1 MSEASPLVTEPS
13 PVAAD
18 TKEGLTRKK
27 RKYTQAVMKPK
38 YARNM
43 AVSVPRITPD
53 IVLVSRKMAGKCLT
67 RMRTRPLAIATVC
80 SGTSCLKE
88 TRKPAWIAM
97 PPEMVVWLFT
107 VRCVKLGGIIAG
119 IQCSRGSCDQVPKHV
134 EHEAQDV
141 RDHSHEHDEFGELLG
156 APCTL
161 KIAPAIEDC
170 EARYDEPQKVL
181 LYDCRQCKHPWIY
194 DRPAWHDGEVGD
206 AISDANE
213 GLFDLF
219 HPVRVWS
226 QCKVEQGED
235 DEAGEQ
241 APSQRRQVYAS
252 HGMGWARDAG
262 ESEGG

>member
-1 MSEASPLVTEPS
+1 MLDAHANEAFGDCDGMLGHELL
-13 PVAAD
+13 
-18 TKEGLTRKK
+18 EGDEEACLDSN
-27 RKYTQAVMKPK
+27 A
-38 YARNM
+38 ARNGR
-43 AVSVPRITPD
+43 V
-53 IVLVSRKMAGKCLT
+53 
-67 RMRTRPLAIATVC
+67 
-80 SGTSCLKE
+80 E
-88 TRKPAWIAM
+88 
-97 PPEMVVWLFT
+97 
-107 VRCVKLGGIIAG
+107 
-119 IQCSRGSCDQVPKHV
+119 CSRGSCDQVPKHV